1 MGNNKAKEKLLAGE
15 LVVGTHLV
23 VSSPIVAEI
32 CGLLG
37 FDFIIVDLEHVLFD
51 PENFANI
58 VRAAENSGVTPI
70 FRPVKN
76 DPELMLPYLDAG
88 AMGVWIAGVSSA
100 EEARRVV
107 EAVKYWP
114 LGNRGMTAERAMQ
127 YNMGRP
133 VPELIEELNRNTLI
147 SVSIEDQ
154 EGIDNVE
161 EICAVEGVDVVG
173 MGPSDLS
180 QMLGYPGQTNHPVV
194 QETIANLIKRICDAG
209 KVAGITAPNVEAAK
223 KYYDLGVRYT
233 WTNVSSLLAQAG
245 KSYLR
250 DVRALHK

>member
-1 MGNNKAKEKLLAGE
+1 MEVSVLGNNKAKEKLLAGE

-114 LGNRGMTAERAMQ
+114 LGNR
-127 YNMGRP
+127 
-133 VPELIEELNRNTLI
+133 
-147 SVSIEDQ
+147 
-154 EGIDNVE
+154 
-161 EICAVEGVDVVG
+161 
-173 MGPSDLS
+173 
-180 QMLGYPGQTNHPVV
+180 
-194 QETIANLIKRICDAG
+194 
-209 KVAGITAPNVEAAK
+209 
-223 KYYDLGVRYT
+223 
-233 WTNVSSLLAQAG
+233 
-245 KSYLR
+245 
-250 DVRALHK
+250 